1 MSAGTE
7 PDTPGIYADLDNFK
21 VEVKE
26 NFHIME
32 ERVNGRFNSID
43 ARLDTLTT
51 LIQSIISG
59 TIPGPI
65 QSTGI
70 IHSSGILHSTGTIT
84 TGIIPGSIGTPISMS
99 QSQPAVDAQ
108 PDIRAHSINN
118 MEYLQDTNRHRRDD
132 ISTSSEYEQ
141 PNFRHINQN
150 PSEAPTPNRGVDDIF
165 DDLFLNRRM
174 TTLSSGSLLNTAG
187 AMVRAV
193 TNIDPTLSG
202 VQLSYL
208 DIPHFVSWINDM
220 KHLQKKHPHE
230 ELDWALFV
238 TESVALQ
245 IDAYNHAK
253 NFIRRTVIHG
263 NTIVLPT
270 RDLIKLI
277 FKIIQPTSKSEYMDE
292 FDRSV
297 KFGKLYNNEH
307 MSEVDPSK
315 YDNWYKGI
323 ITYIHKAVDMVILLS
338 QDPDNNHIPSFKTVN
353 GNKGLLQHFF
363 EGIPQGLGKSIH
375 DTIDSNAVK
384 NCCNLNTAA
393 AFTEYTRLFQ
403 KESQVFLLQQWQL
416 Q

>member
-7 PDTPGIYADLDNFK
+7 PDTPGIYAEFDSFK
-21 VEVKE
+21 SEIKE

-32 ERVNGRFNSID
+32 ERENERFNSID

-84 TGIIPGSIGTPISMS
+84 TGIIPASIGTPISMS

-132 ISTSSEYEQ
+132 IGTSRGYEQ

-150 PSEAPTPNRGVDDIF
+150 PPEAPTPNREVDDIY
-165 DDLFLNRRM
+165 DDAFLNRRM

-193 TNIDPTLSG
+193 TNIDPTLSR

-208 DIPHFVSWINDM
+208 DIPHYVSWRKTTLHQN
-220 KHLQKKHPHE
+220 PS
-230 ELDWALFV
+230 V
-238 TESVALQ
+238 TPTPLETRNS
-245 IDAYNHAK
+245 
-253 NFIRRTVIHG
+253 G
-263 NTIVLPT
+263 VLP
-270 RDLIKLI
+270 REDSLSFSQRRQKDKDDIDCL
-277 FKIIQPTSKSEYMDE
+277 
-292 FDRSV
+292 
-297 KFGKLYNNEH
+297 
-307 MSEVDPSK
+307 K
-315 YDNWYKGI
+315 Y
-323 ITYIHKAVDMVILLS
+323 
-338 QDPDNNHIPSFKTVN
+338 
-353 GNKGLLQHFF
+353 
-363 EGIPQGLGKSIH
+363 
-375 DTIDSNAVK
+375 
-384 NCCNLNTAA
+384 
-393 AFTEYTRLFQ
+393 
-403 KESQVFLLQQWQL
+403 ESQRLLAISSSYFSFSIFDTFSMAMSFVL
-416 Q
+416 ISLINISS